1 MHPTARFAGRKAL
14 LGLAVAAALWVAVS
28 NARPAD
34 ARSERSVSHPF
45 ERIWPTAVRHLR
57 IGEGLTIV
65 ERDQE
70 VGYILFDL
78 EEDRRRFRGSLELI
92 RTEDQDG
99 RAAVRMILHIEG
111 RPNYVELGILD
122 RLLARIR
129 DEHGDPPRAP
139 RAPPPERPKPTKP
152 QEEE

>member
-1 MHPTARFAGRKAL
+1 MHPMARPPSRKVHFGL
-14 LGLAVAAALWVAVS
+14 LAAAALCVAIAG
-28 NARPAD
+28 ARPAA
-34 ARSERSVSHPF
+34 ARSERSVSHSF

-65 ERDQE
+65 ERDPE

-92 RTEDQDG
+92 RTEDQEG
-99 RAAVRMILHIEG
+99 RAAVRLVLHIEG

-122 RLLARIR
+122 RMLARIR
-129 DEHGDPPRAP
+129 DEHGDPPP
-139 RAPPPERPKPTKP
+139 PPPPPERARPKKP